1 MLIHIVETL
10 AGTIDAKDTYTNGHS
25 SRVADYSKE
34 IAKRSGYSETGQND
48 IYMMGLLHDIGKIGI
63 PDAVINK
70 PSRLSDDEYRLIKKH
85 PVMGSKILENIKE
98 KSELAM
104 GARWH
109 HEKFGDGGYPDGIS
123 GTDIPEQARIIAVA
137 DAYDAMTSY
146 RDPMDQERVRQEIE
160 NGKGTQFD
168 PRFADIKIGRAHV

>member
-1 MLIHIVETL
+1 
-10 AGTIDAKDTYTNGHS
+10 
-25 SRVADYSKE
+25 
-34 IAKRSGYSETGQND
+34 
-48 IYMMGLLHDIGKIGI
+48 MMGLLHDIGKIGI

-85 PVMGSKILENIKE
+85 PVMGAKILENIKE

-109 HEKFGDGGYPDGIS
+109 HEKFGGGYPDGIS

-168 PRFADIKIGRAHV
+168 PRFADIMLEMIAEDVGYDLREKKPEQTSRDKDDKTPGSTE